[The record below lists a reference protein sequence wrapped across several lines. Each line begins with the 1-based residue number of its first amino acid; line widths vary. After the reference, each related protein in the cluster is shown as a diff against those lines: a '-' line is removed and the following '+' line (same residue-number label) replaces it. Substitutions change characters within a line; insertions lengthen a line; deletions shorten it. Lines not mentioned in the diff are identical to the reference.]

1 MKSERLR
8 RSLFKNQ
15 QSNLLIGHQTK
26 STVDQNRERAY
37 NQIMEDM
44 LKLADASCEK
54 VCNVAWTSAEE
65 LDKMMQQYEQLAE
78 EVFWNALGVSIKYN
92 G

>member
-1 MKSERLR
+1 
-8 RSLFKNQ
+8 
-15 QSNLLIGHQTK
+15 
-26 STVDQNRERAY
+26 
-37 NQIMEDM
+37 MEDM
-44 LKLADASCEK
+44 LRLAEVSCEE
-54 VCNVAWTSAEE
+54 VYNRSYTSAEE

>member
-1 MKSERLR
+1 
-8 RSLFKNQ
+8 
-15 QSNLLIGHQTK
+15 
-26 STVDQNRERAY
+26 
-37 NQIMEDM
+37 MEDM
-44 LKLADASCEK
+44 LKLADESCEK
-54 VCNVAWTSAEE
+54 VYNVAWTSAEE